1 MTAGEESEVRNEVT
15 TEGGRR
21 GVHQATAATSFALLV
36 VFSAAL
42 IFTGHGGA
50 IGSPQMVALVG
61 LAYVATTRANV
72 RLVVRDIHLNYVPT
86 EFALLLGVLVL
97 PPVSHVVVRMVAS
110 AVATVWRVHRR
121 RLPTA
126 NYAIANAF
134 LGGADVAIFT
144 ATLALLGWD
153 QRLSSNGPTLIA
165 VAWVAL
171 QLAQPIAV
179 VVGRLWNR
187 STVDW
192 AAEKRGVQL
201 SVVLSFGTMICA
213 LIFALGFEDHNDYL
227 LPLFAILLVS
237 AIAPFRYVMALF
249 VKADE
254 FRSLDEFFTLL
265 QTTDSTNVNEAL
277 QLAAKS
283 SGAKSAQLVILE
295 REGLNQNLDSALTIS
310 IGSQVSSNIEDLP
323 GLWQE
328 ALRTSK
334 IRVQA
339 RRRTTS
345 RSGTAQ
351 SLHDEQSQIVC
362 PLILKG
368 NPVGLLVCSDQRD
381 DRVTMISVSMAT
393 RLAQQL
399 SMWLEQD
406 RLLGELRREM
416 VERTREALQDPLTGL
431 LNRRGFNESWND
443 TLDRGFGHLAV
454 LLIDLDRFK
463 DVNTHL
469 GHSGGD
475 ELLVQV
481 AERLRRIA
489 PAGSSIARLG
499 GDEFSVVVPVMIPGK
514 QAEKDALSFGK
525 AVRRALGSEHVIEG
539 ETIAVGGSV
548 GVALYP
554 EHGDNLNT
562 LLYNADAAMF
572 AAKDDPENGVVAHAD
587 TAINSG
593 SSVAD
598 AYRLKT
604 AIENR
609 DIKVWYQPI
618 VDMHTYQVAGFEALA
633 RWQDGMS
640 VVLPSEFISLA
651 ERSGHIHALT
661 ELVMNDAFS
670 NMVRWRSQTGLNL
683 HVAVNFSPLSI
694 SHPHSLKA
702 ISETLEWTG
711 LPPDAVHIEVTES
724 RMFRD
729 PERAIVHLDELKRRG
744 LKISLDDFGTG
755 HSTHEWLMRMAPNEI
770 KIDRMFIRDIH
781 DPRAAGIVEV
791 DVLLASKFDM
801 TVVAE
806 GIETTEQWERARDL
820 GVTYGQGFLLGRPM
834 PVEKVNRWLVEE
846 HLQLKKLVR
855 SQGLATTSAR
865 S

>member
-1 MTAGEESEVRNEVT
+1 MTTGAQS
-15 TEGGRR
+15 
-21 GVHQATAATSFALLV
+21 GVKNKQSGPNAVLAIAVGCSVFLSSLLV
-36 VFSAAL
+36 
-42 IFTGHGGA
+42 FTGHGGGV
-50 IGSPQMVALVG
+50 GSPLMMLLVG
-61 LAYVATTRANV
+61 LAYVATFRARA
-72 RLVVRDIHLNYVPT
+72 RLVVREIQMHYVPT

-97 PPVSHVVVRMVAS
+97 PPITHIAVRIVSTAI
-110 AVATVWRVHRR
+110 ATVWRMYRR
-121 RLPTA
+121 QLPTA
-126 NYAIANAF
+126 HFALTNSF
-134 LGGADVAIFT
+134 LSAVDVGVFAGA
-144 ATLALLGWD
+144 LALLRWNGE
-153 QRLSSNGPTLIA
+153 LSGNGPALIA
-165 VAWVAL
+165 AAWVAV
-171 QLAQPIAV
+171 QLPYPIITLF
-179 VVGRLWNR
+179 GRSRNSAIDWTGERR
-187 STVDW
+187 STL
-192 AAEKRGVQL
+192 L
-201 SVVLSFGTMICA
+201 SVVFSFVTMTSA
-213 LIFALGFEDHNDYL
+213 LIFALCIVNQTTYV
-227 LPLFAILLVS
+227 LPLFAILIL
-237 AIAPFRYVMALF
+237 ALIAPFRYVMGLL

-254 FRSLDEFFTLL
+254 YRSLDEFFTLL
-265 QTTDSTNVNEAL
+265 QATDATNVAEAL
-277 QLAAKS
+277 GLAAKA
-283 SGAKSAQLVILE
+283 SGARSAKLVIVE
-295 REGLNQNLDSALTIS
+295 REGLNRTLDNALIIS
-310 IGSQVSSNIEDLP
+310 VGSQTSQVVEDLP
-323 GLWQE
+323 GIWQE

-334 IRVQA
+334 VRVQT
-339 RRRTTS
+339 RRRTPQFGNGKAAANVT
-345 RSGTAQ
+345 
-351 SLHDEQSQIVC
+351 QIIC
-362 PLILKG
+362 PLVLKG
-368 NPVGLLVCSDQRD
+368 NAAGLLICTDQLEQ
-381 DRVTMISVSMAT
+381 RVTSVSVSMAV

-416 VERTREALQDPLTGL
+416 VERTKEALQDPLTGL
-431 LNRRGFNESWND
+431 LNRRGFNESWSD
-443 TLDRGFGHLAV
+443 TLERGFGHLAV

-475 ELLVQV
+475 ELLIQV
-481 AERLRRIA
+481 AQRLRRIA
-489 PAGSSIARLG
+489 PAGSSVARLG
-499 GDEFSVVVPVMIPGK
+499 GDEFSIVIPMMIPGK
-514 QAEKDALSFGK
+514 QAEQDALAFGK
-525 AVRRALGSEHVIEG
+525 AVRRALSPEHIIDG

-572 AAKDDPENGVVAHAD
+572 AAKDDPEVGVVAHAD
-587 TAINSG
+587 AAISSG

-618 VDMHTYQVAGFEALA
+618 VDMRTYQVAGFEALA

-670 NMVRWRSQTGLNL
+670 NMVRWREQTGLDL

-694 SHPHSLKA
+694 SHPQSLKA

-770 KIDRMFIRDIH
+770 KIDRMFTRDIH
-781 DPRAAGIVEV
+781 NPRAAGIVEV

-806 GIETTEQWERARDL
+806 GIETTEQWQRAREL
-820 GVTYGQGFLLGRPM
+820 GVTFGQGFLLGRPM

-855 SQGLATTSAR
+855 SEGLAVHTVAHT
-865 S
+865 

>member
-1 MTAGEESEVRNEVT
+1 VTNEVT
-15 TEGGRR
+15 RRR
-21 GVHQATAATSFALLV
+21 GVHHAALATSFALL
-36 VFSAAL
+36 FLATAFL
-42 IFTGHGGA
+42 LATGNGGGV
-50 IGSPQMVALVG
+50 GSTTMIALVG
-61 LAYVATTRANV
+61 LAYVATIRANV

-86 EFALLLGVLVL
+86 EFALLLGALVL
-97 PPVSHVVVRMVAS
+97 PPTSHIAVRIVA
-110 AVATVWRVHRR
+110 AAIATVWRVHKR

-126 NYAIANAF
+126 NYAIANGL
-134 LGGADVAIFT
+134 LGGADVAVFT
-144 ATLALLGWD
+144 ATLALLGWN
-153 QRLSSNGPTLIA
+153 QTLSGNGPAL
-165 VAWVAL
+165 VAISWLAL
-171 QLAQPIAV
+171 QLPQPLAV
-179 VVGRLWNR
+179 GLGRAF
-187 STVDW
+187 SHASIDW
-192 AAEKRGVQL
+192 PAEKRGALL
-201 SVVLSFGTMICA
+201 SIVLSFGTMICA
-213 LIFALGFEDHNDYL
+213 LIFALGAEDHTDYL
-227 LPLFAILLVS
+227 LPLFTILLIS
-237 AIAPFRYVMALF
+237 AVAPFRYIMGLLI
-249 VKADE
+249 KADE

-265 QTTDSTNVNEAL
+265 QTTDSTNVDTAL

-295 REGLNQNLDSALTIS
+295 REGLNQNLDSALTIAT
-310 IGSQVSSNIEDLP
+310 GSQTSCNVEDLP

-328 ALRTSK
+328 ALRSNK
-334 IRVQA
+334 VRVRA
-339 RRRTTS
+339 RRRTVDRTRDS
-345 RSGTAQ
+345 AYSQ
-351 SLHDEQSQIVC
+351 DDQSQIVC

-368 NPVGLLVCSDQRD
+368 NAVGLLVCTDQRD

-431 LNRRGFNESWND
+431 LNRRGFNESW
-443 TLDRGFGHLAV
+443 TETIDRGFGHLAV

-514 QAEKDALSFGK
+514 QAEMDALAFGK
-525 AVRRALGSEHVIEG
+525 AVRRALKAEHIIEG

-548 GVALYP
+548 GVAIYP
-554 EHGDNLNT
+554 DHGDNLNT

-572 AAKDDPENGVVAHAD
+572 AAKDDPENGVIAHAD

-604 AIENR
+604 AIENH

-670 NMVRWRSQTGLNL
+670 NMVRWREQTGLNL

-694 SHPHSLKA
+694 VHPHSLKA

-711 LPPDAVHIEVTES
+711 LPPEAVHIEVTES

-729 PERAIVHLDELKRRG
+729 PERAIVHLDELKQRG

-755 HSTHEWLMRMAPNEI
+755 HSTHEWLMRLAPDEI

-806 GIETTEQWERARDL
+806 GIETAEQWELARDL

-855 SQGLATTSAR
+855 SQGLAASSAR